1 MPVCSLLKTRSLF
14 TFSGYQLIWINQSR
28 TARKGAISFYLCPP
42 PHRLL
47 FQIFLQSCVEST
59 GFKDM
64 PDFCVALCFRNDF
77 HSICIHEPRRVSP
90 LPSCSLSTQYPS
102 GALTYSTWMHSFPR
116 SDVCLNLTTALRDS
130 PLSPPICS
138 SLPLTVYLKSDYA
151 MPWRGQQVSMP
162 FAPYS
167 WKQKY
172 TTKEM
177 KWYWRTCQ
185 N

>member
-28 TARKGAISFYLCPP
+28 TARKGAISFYLCPLRTACFFTFFFSGVSRAP
-42 PHRLL
+42 VLKICL
-47 FQIFLQSCVEST
+47 IFVL
-59 GFKDM
+59 
-64 PDFCVALCFRNDF
+64 PCFRNDF

-102 GALTYSTWMHSFPR
+102 GALTYSPRMHSFPR
-116 SDVCLNLTTALRDS
+116 SHVCLNLTTALRDS